1 MWALPTLDI
10 PRFSDSVMTE
20 QGKGIKS
27 LWNCGVGDLRQR
39 SLELE
44 SSQVTGLTPWLLGNA
59 EGSFMAPSAEELVLH
74 VLSAGRRGRNY
85 LLSLT
90 LGFCTASV
98 TKDIPSQ
105 ADVGC
110 QWEAEK
116 CQF

>member
-1 MWALPTLDI
+1 
-10 PRFSDSVMTE
+10 MTE
-20 QGKGIKS
+20 QGQGIIS
-27 LWNCGVGDLRQR
+27 LWNCRVGDLRQR

-44 SSQVTGLTPWLLGNA
+44 SSQVTGLTPWLLGSA
-59 EGSFMAPSAEELVLH
+59 ERSFMARSAEELES
-74 VLSAGRRGRNY
+74 SAGKRGANY